1 MASRTGEGVRG
12 GSPARPRPAASASP
26 MPRLLLSAAGL
37 SGSASRLS
45 GGAAGAGLSSTR
57 LAASYSALGS
67 SASSGYGSCAGVA
80 VASSTRHEDSED
92 LSDVSSGAAS
102 EDSARRRRRRSAQS
116 MKGDGHEA
124 HHLPACLRSI
134 SCLNLHPVSLFPQV
148 CPSPS
153 VLSLWLAPHV
163 RRLSF
168 SYPPTVPVFHFPSHS
183 APPPSLSVTR
193 IPVLV

>member
-1 MASRTGEGVRG
+1 MSQFLASRTGEGVRG

-26 MPRLLLSAAGL
+26 MPRVLLSAAGL

-45 GGAAGAGLSSTR
+45 GGAAGTGLSTTR
-57 LAASYSALGS
+57 LATSYSALGS

-124 HHLPACLRSI
+124 HHLPACLSNI
-134 SCLNLHPVSLFPQV
+134 SCLYLASRQC
-148 CPSPS
+148 CPPLSPS
-153 VLSLWLAPHV
+153 LPLRPSLGTRTPCSSSPLHLPDHPSI
-163 RRLSF
+163 RPFLPFSF
-168 SYPPTVPVFHFPSHS
+168 SPPTP
-183 APPPSLSVTR
+183 AM
-193 IPVLV
+193 

>member
-1 MASRTGEGVRG
+1 MSQFMASRTGEGVRG

-45 GGAAGAGLSSTR
+45 GGVAGAGLSTTR
-57 LAASYSALGS
+57 LAASYTALGS

-124 HHLPACLRSI
+124 HFTCQPILAELELPVICIPFECCLPR
-134 SCLNLHPVSLFPQV
+134 
-148 CPSPS
+148 PS
-153 VLSLWLAPHV
+153 VPSSVLPWRLAPLV
-163 RRLSF
+163 RIPPQPDRPSDGLSIRLS
-168 SYPPTVPVFHFPSHS
+168 P
-183 APPPSLSVTR
+183 
-193 IPVLV
+193 

>member
-1 MASRTGEGVRG
+1 MSQFLASRTGEGVRG

-26 MPRLLLSAAGL
+26 MPRVLLSAAGL

-45 GGAAGAGLSSTR
+45 GGAAGTGLSTTR
-57 LAASYSALGS
+57 LATSYSALGS

-80 VASSTRHEDSED
+80 VTSSTRHEDSED

-124 HHLPACLRSI
+124 HHLPACLSSI
-134 SCLNLHPVSLFPQV
+134 SCLYLASRHCYPPPQV
-148 CPSPS
+148 CPS
-153 VLSLWLAPHV
+153 
-163 RRLSF
+163 
-168 SYPPTVPVFHFPSHS
+168 
-183 APPPSLSVTR
+183 LSV
-193 IPVLV
+193 IP